1 MDMLLPNPSFFMR
14 SFAPILSLD
23 DPVGHGV
30 LR

>member
-14 SFAPILSLD
+14 SFAPLSLD